1 MHTLGSIILGVTLIS
16 TAACKP
22 ANQRQADRAA
32 DRAIHAMNNFDDA
45 HGTHGLVARS
55 FNIVS
60 AVDQFE
66 LRRTARVDAL
76 SAQRSVIA
84 TQPEL
89 ISTLADAAPLTTAGR
104 EAVDA
109 KVQTLDLRLDDM
121 ANELNELRSAQPD
134 DWRTSDDVT
143 TTAMTQLDEARA
155 DAWQTLQNAPRLASQ
170 S

>member
-1 MHTLGSIILGVTLIS
+1 MHTLGSIILGVALIS

-22 ANQRQADRAA
+22 ANQRRADRAA
-32 DRAIHAMNNFDDA
+32 DRAVHAMDNFDQA
-45 HGTHGLVARS
+45 NTPSSIVAKS
-55 FNIVS
+55 FDIVS
-60 AVDQFE
+60 AVEQFE
-66 LRRTARVDAL
+66 LRRNARVDAL

-109 KVQTLDLRLDDM
+109 KIQTLDLRLDDM
-121 ANELNELRSAQPD
+121 ANQLNELRSAGPD
-134 DWRTSDDVT
+134 DWRMSDDA
-143 TTAMTQLDEARA
+143 TTAAMKQLDDARA
-155 DAWQTLQNAPRLASQ
+155 DAWQALQNAPRLDRQ